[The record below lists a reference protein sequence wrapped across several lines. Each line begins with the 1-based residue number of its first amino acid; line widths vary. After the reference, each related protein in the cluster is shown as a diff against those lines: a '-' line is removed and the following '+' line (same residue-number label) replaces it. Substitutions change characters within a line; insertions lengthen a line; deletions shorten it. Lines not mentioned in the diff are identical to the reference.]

1 MKLDDILNTPKVLPS
16 TVVDTQKA
24 VDDEVEKLAEYL
36 DAFAEEDTL
45 LDDLAKAAVVADM
58 LEKRYGH

>member
-1 MKLDDILNTPKVLPS
+1 MKLDDILNTPKQQPLP
-16 TVVDTQKA
+16 VADVQKA

>member
-1 MKLDDILNTPKVLPS
+1 MKLDDILNTPKVQPE
-16 TVVDTQKA
+16 VVDTQKA

>member
-1 MKLDDILNTPKVLPS
+1 MKLDDILNTPKAQPP
-16 TVVDTQKA
+16 VVDVQRA

>member
-1 MKLDDILNTPKVLPS
+1 MKLDDILNTPKVQPP
-16 TVVDTQKA
+16 VVDVQKA

>member
-1 MKLDDILNTPKVLPS
+1 MKLDDILNTPKVQPE
-16 TVVDTQKA
+16 VVDVQKA